1 MGDEL
6 GHPSSSLTNSS
17 SCRGAL
23 EGNITMLATAPQG
36 RLFVSR
42 CVCVCYMAATNTGVF
57 IDDGSAVFADL
68 WQQLLVL
75 SYDKATKKQAVKTT
89 NAEGKPMPAAI
100 QL

>member
-1 MGDEL
+1 
-6 GHPSSSLTNSS
+6 
-17 SCRGAL
+17 
-23 EGNITMLATAPQG
+23 
-36 RLFVSR
+36 
-42 CVCVCYMAATNTGVF
+42 MAATNTGVF